1 MQRETQTSDHVLV
14 DVLDRVLDKGIVID
28 AAVRVS
34 IVGVELLGVDARVVV
49 ASIETY
55 LMHADTI
62 AYTDMAA
69 APRRDPLPTQTP
81 APTPTLF
88 VEPIESVPAPSA
100 STVGTEA
107 DSGSAAH
114 PDAAPAR
121 PPSEP
126 DVTAGPGTAGGSGL
140 TVEPGGT
147 ADADGPGL
155 TVEPGAT
162 ADADGPGL
170 TVEPGAA
177 SDPDGPAL
185 TVEPAGSAEQ
195 ADDAE
200 GLPPG
205 AVRAEPGGESAPGQ
219 ERVVPGEADAP

>member
-1 MQRETQTSDHVLV
+1 MPREIQTSDHVLV

-69 APRRDPLPTQTP
+69 APRRDPHPTRTP
-81 APTPTLF
+81 AQTPTLF

-100 STVGTEA
+100 SPAATDAE
-107 DSGSAAH
+107 SGAAAH
-114 PDAAPAR
+114 PDVAPAH

-126 DVTAGPGTAGGSGL
+126 DVTAGRAPLAG
-140 TVEPGGT
+140 
-147 ADADGPGL
+147 
-155 TVEPGAT
+155 
-162 ADADGPGL
+162 
-170 TVEPGAA
+170 
-177 SDPDGPAL
+177 
-185 TVEPAGSAEQ
+185 
-195 ADDAE
+195 
-200 GLPPG
+200 
-205 AVRAEPGGESAPGQ
+205 
-219 ERVVPGEADAP
+219 RV